1 MPSCRPKS
9 QRTLRLWLAA
19 ERSGGEAAG
28 SMTGPP
34 SRGAR
39 LFARVDRPPQR
50 IRSPGETVDGAV
62 WWGVIVR
69 PAARRH
75 SPATFASSS
84 ASRRSTRTRS
94 MRLPRSE
101 GRVAR
106 VAGPPDR
113 SASPSGCGSGDAD
126 RLAAQGD
133 DVAPPQL
140 APAAGLDLAVDANR
154 TVFDQRAGL
163 PARSGEPRQLSACP
177 RRMVSS
183 RMLTSRTS
191 PW

>member
-50 IRSPGETVDGAV
+50 IPSPSETVDGAA

-69 PAARRH
+69 PAAQRH
-75 SPATFASSS
+75 SPATFGSSS
-84 ASRRSTRTRS
+84 ASRGSADAVDAATRDPRAGLRALRGRRTAAPPRVAARQA
-94 MRLPRSE
+94 MRTSSLPRATTSP
-101 GRVAR
+101 RRSWRPPAPR
-106 VAGPPDR
+106 GPPCRIRTSLAWRSLSRPANGASSSLR
-113 SASPSGCGSGDAD
+113 SASRRWD
-126 RLAAQGD
+126 RGT
-133 DVAPPQL
+133 PC
-140 APAAGLDLAVDANR
+140 
-154 TVFDQRAGL
+154 
-163 PARSGEPRQLSACP
+163 E
-177 RRMVSS
+177 S
-183 RMLTSRTS
+183 RCLTNG
-191 PW
+191 